1 MKTLGQPLIA
11 MIGQN
16 ENVGQVGERCP
27 ITDYPGKSH
36 LFFVGLRADFVNT
49 EKNGM
54 RQRLQ
59 NRLSRDTAR
68 PIALLGEKSPDN
80 VDVNPTG
87 I

>member
-1 MKTLGQPLIA
+1 
-11 MIGQN
+11 MIRQN
-16 ENVGQVGERCP
+16 ENVGQVGERRP

-36 LFFVGLRADFVNT
+36 LFSAGLRVDFVNT

-59 NRLSRDTAR
+59 NGLSRDTVR
-68 PIALLGEKSPDN
+68 PIALLGEKPPDN